1 MTPEQLSDLR
11 RALPPFPVAA
21 DKVPGMSGFCDFYRL
36 DFSRRYPGL
45 EHRVGT
51 LTSGPHRLMVHDW
64 RRSEARGTLLLLHGY
79 TDHTGLYGK
88 LIDYGLSRGFDVL
101 MFDLPGHG
109 LSSGE
114 PVAIDEFATYGRAV
128 ASVLDQAAPGK
139 KPLWVMAQS
148 TGCAALVEF
157 SRIHP
162 WPFQAAVLLAPLVR
176 PVSWARIQLGHTL
189 ARHFTGR
196 VRRTFTRNSS
206 DNDFL
211 AFLQRDPLQ
220 PRHLSLRWIGALRR
234 WLDSLPVD
242 DLGVGPALV
251 VQGDR
256 DGTVEWRY
264 NINIIVQLFPGS
276 RVEYVA
282 GGGHH
287 LANESRELRERY
299 YRSLDEYLTARR
311 LNPLPGDSS
320 PPS

>member
-1 MTPEQLSDLR
+1 LTPEQLADLR
-11 RALPPFPVAA
+11 HGLPPFPVPAA
-21 DKVPGMSGFCDFYRL
+21 EVPGMAAFCDFYRL
-36 DFSRRYPGL
+36 DFCQRQPGL
-45 EHRVGT
+45 EHQVGT
-51 LTSGPHRLMVHDW
+51 LTSGPHRLMVHRW
-64 RRSEARGTLLLLHGY
+64 QRSEARGTLLLVHGY

-101 MFDLPGHG
+101 IFDLPGHG
-109 LSSGE
+109 LSTGE

-128 ASVLDQAAPGK
+128 ASVVSQAADEERPF
-139 KPLWVMAQS
+139 WVMAQS

-162 WPFQAAVLLAPLVR
+162 WPFQAAALLAPLVR
-176 PVSWARIQLGHTL
+176 PVSWTRIKLGHTL
-189 ARHFTGR
+189 LRHFTET

-206 DNDFL
+206 DAEFL

-234 WLDSLPVD
+234 WLDSLPAD
-242 DLGVGPALV
+242 DLGVGPVLV

-264 NINIIVQLFPGS
+264 NINVIVQLFPGS

-287 LANESRELRERY
+287 LANESPELRDRY
-299 YRSLDEYLTARR
+299 YRSVDDYLWARGMIPR
-311 LNPLPGDSS
+311 LMDSS
-320 PPS
+320 PPN